1 MVAQIAQAAA
11 AYADVAGRSA
21 GAGMEPRDDLKLGT
35 FADMVR
41 DQVTNAVGSVSRAE
55 AVSQAAVAGQA
66 DLNEVVLA
74 VNSAEITLQT
84 VVSVRDR
91 MIEAYQSIIR
101 MPV

>member
-11 AYADVAGRSA
+11 AYASAAGRSTQGGLEA
-21 GAGMEPRDDLKLGT
+21 RDDVRLGG
-35 FADMVR
+35 FAEMVQGQLDR
-41 DQVTNAVGSVSRAE
+41 STGALRQAE
-55 AVSQAAVAGQA
+55 SVSQAALMGRA
-66 DLNEVVLA
+66 DLNDVVLA

-84 VVSVRDR
+84 VVSLRDK

>member
-11 AYADVAGRSA
+11 AYADVAGRTA
-21 GAGMEPRDDLKLGT
+21 GTGMEARDDIRNGS

-41 DQVTNAVGSVSRAE
+41 DQVGAAVGSVGRAE
-55 AVSQAAVAGQA
+55 AVSQAALMGRA

-91 MIEAYQSIIR
+91 MIEAYQSIVR

>member
-11 AYADVAGRSA
+11 AYADAAGRNTNV
-21 GAGMEPRDDLKLGT
+21 GMEARDVGRLGS

-41 DQVTNAVGSVSRAE
+41 DQVGDATNALNTAETVSRSALL
-55 AVSQAAVAGQA
+55 GKA

-84 VVSVRDR
+84 VVSIRDK

>member
-21 GAGMEPRDDLKLGT
+21 ATGMDPRDDIRFGG

-41 DQVTNAVGSVSRAE
+41 DRVGNAAGSIARAE
-55 AVSQAAVAGQA
+55 AASQAAMAGKA
-66 DLNEVVLA
+66 DLSDVVLA